1 MAITSLT
8 PKQQARQ
15 VLARLP
21 DDATWDE
28 VVYEL
33 AVRRAVE
40 RGIADADAGRVVDVA
55 EIRAEFGLP
64 D

>member
-8 PKQQARQ
+8 PKQQVHQ

-21 DDATWDE
+21 DDATWDQ

-55 EIRAEFGLP
+55 EIRAEFGLA

>member
-8 PKQQARQ
+8 PKQQAHQ
-15 VLARLP
+15 VLTRLP
-21 DDATWDE
+21 DDATWDQ

-40 RGIADADAGRVVDVA
+40 RGMADVDAGRVVDVVK
-55 EIRAEFGLP
+55 IRAEFGLT

>member
-8 PKQQARQ
+8 PKQQVHQ

-21 DDATWDE
+21 DDATWDQ

-33 AVRRAVE
+33 AVRRAIE

-55 EIRAEFGLP
+55 EIRAEFGLR

>member
-8 PKQQARQ
+8 PKQQVHQ

-21 DDATWDE
+21 DDATWDQ

-33 AVRRAVE
+33 AVRRAIE
-40 RGIADADAGRVVDVA
+40 RGVADADAGRVVDVA
-55 EIRAEFGLP
+55 EIRAEFGLR

>member
-1 MAITSLT
+1 MANTALT
-8 PKQQARQ
+8 PKQQAHQ

-21 DDATWDE
+21 DDATWDQ

-55 EIRAEFGLP
+55 EIRAEFGLT